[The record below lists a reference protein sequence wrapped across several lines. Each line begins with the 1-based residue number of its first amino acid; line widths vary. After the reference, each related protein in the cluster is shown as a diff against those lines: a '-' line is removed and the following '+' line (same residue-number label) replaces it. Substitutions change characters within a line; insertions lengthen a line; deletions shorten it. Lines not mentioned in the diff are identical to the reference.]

1 MGLSHFKR
9 FTTPYRLIILHVC
22 LAFIVECAGWY
33 LYNKL
38 HQENI
43 WLYNIYMLMEF
54 LMLSSAGVLFTDS
67 KFMRRV
73 MAIVMPALSFFW
85 IYNIIT
91 KDISKVFSIFLIL
104 SFITITV
111 LYINIIVNK
120 ALFTKKAVF
129 QNPIFL
135 ISISLIIYCAGTVP
149 LYGLMNILIEGNKVL
164 AKQLFTINMV
174 AAIMRYTLLA
184 LAIYLYIRQAKREI
198 AA

>member
-1 MGLSHFKR
+1 
-9 FTTPYRLIILHVC
+9 
-22 LAFIVECAGWY
+22 
-33 LYNKL
+33 
-38 HQENI
+38 
-43 WLYNIYMLMEF
+43 MEF

>member
-1 MGLSHFKR
+1 
-9 FTTPYRLIILHVC
+9 
-22 LAFIVECAGWY
+22 
-33 LYNKL
+33 
-38 HQENI
+38 
-43 WLYNIYMLMEF
+43 
-54 LMLSSAGVLFTDS
+54 MLSSAGVLFTDS

>member
-1 MGLSHFKR
+1 
-9 FTTPYRLIILHVC
+9 
-22 LAFIVECAGWY
+22 
-33 LYNKL
+33 
-38 HQENI
+38 
-43 WLYNIYMLMEF
+43 MLMEF